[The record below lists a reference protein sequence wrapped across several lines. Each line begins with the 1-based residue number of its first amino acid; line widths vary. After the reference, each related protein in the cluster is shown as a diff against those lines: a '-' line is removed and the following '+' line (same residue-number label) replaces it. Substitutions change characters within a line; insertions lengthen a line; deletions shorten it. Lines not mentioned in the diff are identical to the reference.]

1 MPTPVSDADFEKE
14 VLKSPVPVVVDFWA
28 PWCGPCKVMLP
39 ILEELAADYGDK
51 AKFVKMNVDE
61 NPEVPGRYNVMSIPT
76 FLIIKN
82 GDIAGSFIGAK
93 SKEDARKVID
103 TALAA

>member
-1 MPTPVSDADFEKE
+1 
-14 VLKSPVPVVVDFWA
+14 
-28 PWCGPCKVMLP
+28 MLP